1 MGPTYIR
8 INAVAF
14 REDGMWVAQCL
25 EYNFA
30 SCAETLEEL
39 ANELLRQVLDQIE
52 ADSEAGHEPFFGYK
66 PAPEK
71 FWDMFTAAKAV
82 SKPIKPRKTLLQFL
96 RGLMA
101 RPKVETQLFPIL
113 AAA

>member
-1 MGPTYIR
+1 MDPTRIR
-8 INAVAF
+8 VNAVAF
-14 REDGMWVAQCL
+14 QEDGMWVARCL

-39 ANELLRQVLDQIE
+39 PNELLRQILDQIE

-66 PAPEK
+66 AAPQEY
-71 FWDMFTAAKAV
+71 WDMFTAAKAV
-82 SKPIKPRKTLLQFL
+82 SKPIKPRKTVGQFL
-96 RGLMA
+96 RGFTA
-101 RPKVETQLFPIL
+101 RPKVEAQLFPIL